1 MPPTPH
7 ILDVRRGQPGKDSAV
22 MAHKSCRSP
31 IGMWCFPGPQ
41 DQSTLLSVVGPNGV
55 GPNSFK
61 HKKNR
66 GFDNFNARVLFIQ
79 ASYIYTLQGI
89 C

>member
-41 DQSTLLSVVGPNGV
+41 DQSTLFSL
-55 GPNSFK
+55 
-61 HKKNR
+61 
-66 GFDNFNARVLFIQ
+66 
-79 ASYIYTLQGI
+79 
-89 C
+89 